1 MARCRCLIFV
11 LAVTAFGLMPAASA
25 GAAFPGA
32 NGKIAFTSER
42 SGNNADIYS
51 TNPDGS
57 GETRLTDD
65 PARDKEP
72 AWSPDGKK
80 IAFVSERDPS
90 DPGCDG
96 FEIQCNS
103 EIYVM
108 NADGSAETRVT
119 QTITAQEF
127 QPTWT
132 PDGRISFTRLS
143 YCDAQ
148 GCLRNIF
155 TANPDG
161 SGEIQFHGGG
171 NTSDPAWS
179 PDGTRI
185 VYLRTTS
192 SSGGLFT
199 ANADGT
205 GGLPFDDSGSS
216 PDWAPDG
223 SLIVFAHASLQT
235 GASIATKRPDGT
247 DLTPLTQGGQS
258 PHFSPDGTKVVF
270 TRPVAGLD
278 QIHVMNAD
286 GTAAAPITTTSS
298 NYFPDWQP
306 IPLNYVRPEGASPFQ
321 AYLVPAYTPC
331 AAPNRTHGSPLAFP
345 ACSPPTQSSG
355 RLTLGTPDANG
366 QPANGRASVFFATRV
381 GDLKVKVTIR
391 DIRKASDLSD
401 YIGQLDVQTDLR
413 ITDRNN
419 TPSPGGPGAA
429 TVTTH
434 RCTCRSPARPRALRR
449 SARTA
454 TSRRPST
461 PSTRARSRPAGV
473 PSGRSGRCA
482 PTTAVPTARPRPPAT
497 TRCSWCRGSSSHKRR
512 KSLRPNQ
519 VTV

>member
-1 MARCRCLIFV
+1 MQRRHRLIVV

-25 GAAFPGA
+25 SASFPGA
-32 NGKIAFTSER
+32 NGRIAFTSIR
-42 SGNNADIYS
+42 SGGTDIYS
-51 TNPDGS
+51 INPDGS

-65 PARDKEP
+65 PASDQEP

-119 QTITAQEF
+119 QTITAEEF

-148 GCLRNIF
+148 GCVRSIF

-161 SGEIQFHGGG
+161 SGEIQFSGGG
-171 NTSDPAWS
+171 NASDPAWS

-185 VYLRTTS
+185 VYLRSTFD
-192 SSGGLFT
+192 SGGFFT
-199 ANADGT
+199 ANPDGT
-205 GGLPFDDSGSS
+205 NRLPFDDSGSS

-223 SLIVFAHASLQT
+223 SLIVFAHAGST
-235 GASIATKRPDGT
+235 GHTIATKRPDGT
-247 DLTPLTQGGQS
+247 GLTPLTQGGQS

-270 TRPVAGLD
+270 ARPVAGLD

-286 GTAAAPITTTSS
+286 GTAAAPVTSGANS

-306 IPLNYVRPEGASPFQ
+306 IPLNYVRPKGASPFQ
-321 AYLVPAYTPC
+321 TYLVPAYNPC
-331 AAPNRTHGSPLAFP
+331 TAPNKTHGSPLAFP
-345 ACSPPTQSSG
+345 SCSPPAQSSAN
-355 RLTLGTPDANG
+355 LTLGTPDANG
-366 QPANGRASVFFATRV
+366 NAANGIASVFLATRV
-381 GDLKVKVTIR
+381 GDLKVDVAIR
-391 DIRKASDLSD
+391 DVRKASDLAD
-401 YIGQLDVQTDLR
+401 YTGQLEVQTDLR

-429 TVTTH
+429 TVTDSPL
-434 RCTCRSPARPRALRR
+434 RVPVSCTSTGSATLGSDCNLTTTVNSLYPGTITAGQRAVWQLGQVRAYDGG
-449 SARTA
+449 SDGLA
-454 TSRRPST
+454 ST
-461 PSTRARSRPAGV
+461 TGDNTLFLTQGIFIP
-473 PSGRSGRCA
+473 
-482 PTTAVPTARPRPPAT
+482 
-497 TRCSWCRGSSSHKRR
+497 
-512 KSLRPNQ
+512 
-519 VTV
+519 